1 MLPNLLYPLYNFL
14 VGLIKSLLKFKIHE
28 VTGDNMTKTPKKSF
42 HTGSVKKTIK
52 IKASQDKVW
61 RKISNIIGL
70 PTWVVDVKKTV
81 YLSKKKRDV
90 GAIRLITFADGNKI
104 EEHIV
109 AWKNKES
116 FTYIATEGLPLRAYV
131 ATISIKVK
139 PKKVVEVTWQSYL
152 NSKKMSEKQFLEFL
166 AFMGSFYEASL
177 ENLKALLE
185 K

>member
-1 MLPNLLYPLYNFL
+1 M
-14 VGLIKSLLKFKIHE
+14 VGQPKFKIHRIS
-28 VTGDNMTKTPKKSF
+28 GYDMAKTAKKSF
-42 HTGSVKKTIK
+42 HTGSVKKTIT
-52 IKASQDKVW
+52 IKASKDKVW
-61 RKISNIIGL
+61 RKVSNIVGL

-90 GAIRLITFADGNKI
+90 GAIRLITFTDGNKI
-104 EEHIV
+104 EEHVV
-109 AWKNKES
+109 AWKNKEY

-131 ATISIKVK
+131 ATISIKAK
-139 PKKVVEVTWQSYL
+139 SKKIVELTWKSYL

-177 ENLKALLE
+177 ENLKILLE